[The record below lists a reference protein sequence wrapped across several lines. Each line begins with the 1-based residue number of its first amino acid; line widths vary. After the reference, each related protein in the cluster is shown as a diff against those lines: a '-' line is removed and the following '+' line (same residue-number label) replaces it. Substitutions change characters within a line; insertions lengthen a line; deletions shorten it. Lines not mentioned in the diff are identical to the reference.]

1 MTIES
6 SAKEEKSLFAREGTS
21 SLHSPGSKIPYK
33 PLPFY
38 YDSSGH
44 CLPAPPTLEGLP
56 EITQDSTVFQVSGL
70 LLWLL
75 VIMAVRFLP
84 NRKPAVAL
92 QMEILSS
99 KVLAVI
105 AGRARQAVTKNL
117 SLPALRLLVHTVT
130 EQSYW
135 FPFGRS
141 N

>member
-38 YDSSGH
+38 YGLFWA
-44 CLPAPPTLEGLP
+44 LPPPLEGLP

-75 VIMAVRFLP
+75 VIVAVRILP

-105 AGRARQAVTKNL
+105 AGRARQAVIKNL

-135 FPFGRS
+135 FPFGRC